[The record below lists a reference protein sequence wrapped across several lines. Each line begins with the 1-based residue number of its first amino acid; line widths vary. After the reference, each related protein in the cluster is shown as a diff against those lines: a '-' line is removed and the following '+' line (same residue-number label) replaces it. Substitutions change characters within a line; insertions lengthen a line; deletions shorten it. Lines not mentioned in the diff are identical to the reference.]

1 MRIPVFIHDRI
12 YIPRAPVFDELLES
26 IRVKFNYANPKY
38 SQLKAIGR
46 WTGGVERRLNIWDH
60 VSHPDFGDCLSVPR
74 GGLSKVR
81 KAFEQEGY
89 TPHLIDRRVTHEPIT
104 DLFNDVTL
112 RPDQERLAA
121 AMMQVQNCLIRSPT
135 GSGKCLS
142 PNTPILK
149 YNGDVVPASHIKR
162 GDYLIGPD
170 SRPREVLST
179 TIGHGPMYKIT
190 PTKGEPWYC
199 NHPHILTLI
208 NTSTGDILDIP
219 LYKYLKKSKWFKH
232 THKLFMTGVD
242 FQIMDPLP
250 IDPYFIGVWL
260 GDGRKDLSFIEVCN
274 PDPEIK
280 TAMEHVA
287 KQWSIILQTY
297 DHPERCVAHRL
308 TTPYYNY
315 LLDQMR
321 YVIGTQIRIPKL
333 YLKQYSRK
341 NRLELLAGLIDT
353 DGYQAGGYYEITQ
366 RRIPLSDDIEFLARS
381 LGFRTTRREKIVN
394 GVAYQRINILGDISE
409 IPVRIP
415 RKQALPRK
423 LNKDAK
429 RVGFK
434 VEYVGCQDFVGWTL
448 DGDGRFL
455 LGDFTVTHNTETAL
469 KAAEYMLKDAG
480 PVLVIVWETEL
491 MDQWVE
497 RICQRFGLREKDVG
511 MIGGRKKKRIKPLTV
526 GMQQSLRNKIR
537 IYAPQ
542 FGGVICDEV
551 QRFAATT
558 YEHVIDLMPAKYRI
572 GISADETRRDKQEF
586 RIYDMFGEVAE
597 EIERAALIKQGKLH
611 DVIIR
616 CIPTDF
622 DYILEVDDEELTWAE
637 LEAEN
642 KDTNDLLD
650 ILCDD
655 DERNDL
661 IWHFM
666 SPVLKQKHSTLVIT
680 RRVEHAK
687 YWEYRIRSEGYKC
700 GLMIGGREN
709 ETVFKTT
716 KRGLLNGNIQVAVG
730 TIQKIGQALDI
741 PPWERGF
748 IISPCA
754 QNKQQFEQILG
765 RLRRTSEGKTEA
777 VCYYIWDKYL
787 YPGVARSLSNRYPS
801 VFIWDDE
808 GFLPVS

>member
-12 YIPRAPVFDELLES
+12 YIPRAPIFDELLES

-121 AMMQVQNCLIRSPT
+121 AMMKVQNCLIRSPT
-135 GSGKCLS
+135 GSGK
-142 PNTPILK
+142 
-149 YNGDVVPASHIKR
+149 
-162 GDYLIGPD
+162 
-170 SRPREVLST
+170 
-179 TIGHGPMYKIT
+179 
-190 PTKGEPWYC
+190 
-199 NHPHILTLI
+199 
-208 NTSTGDILDIP
+208 
-219 LYKYLKKSKWFKH
+219 
-232 THKLFMTGVD
+232 
-242 FQIMDPLP
+242 
-250 IDPYFIGVWL
+250 
-260 GDGRKDLSFIEVCN
+260 
-274 PDPEIK
+274 
-280 TAMEHVA
+280 
-287 KQWSIILQTY
+287 
-297 DHPERCVAHRL
+297 
-308 TTPYYNY
+308 
-315 LLDQMR
+315 
-321 YVIGTQIRIPKL
+321 
-333 YLKQYSRK
+333 
-341 NRLELLAGLIDT
+341 
-353 DGYQAGGYYEITQ
+353 
-366 RRIPLSDDIEFLARS
+366 
-381 LGFRTTRREKIVN
+381 
-394 GVAYQRINILGDISE
+394 
-409 IPVRIP
+409 
-415 RKQALPRK
+415 
-423 LNKDAK
+423 
-429 RVGFK
+429 
-434 VEYVGCQDFVGWTL
+434 
-448 DGDGRFL
+448 
-455 LGDFTVTHNTETAL
+455 TETAL

-511 MIGGRKKKRIKPLTV
+511 MVGGRKKKRIKPLTV

-787 YPGVARSLSNRYPS
+787 YPGIARSLSNRYPS